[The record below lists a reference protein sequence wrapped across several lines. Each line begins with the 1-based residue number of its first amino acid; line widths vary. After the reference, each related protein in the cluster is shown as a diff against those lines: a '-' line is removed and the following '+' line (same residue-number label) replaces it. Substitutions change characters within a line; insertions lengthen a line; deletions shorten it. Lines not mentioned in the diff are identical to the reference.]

1 MSDKAPTV
9 EELRQSVEGGV
20 LWLEPGTAE
29 KCAGRAEALR
39 DGLRSTRRSLIATEQ
54 LSGFGGFGSG
64 DALRA
69 QFVAKATEAID
80 YIDRQIAIAANMAE
94 TFRAAG
100 RAYANQEATNA
111 AAISAVE
118 VGQPR

>member
-1 MSDKAPTV
+1 MSDTAPTV
-9 EELRQSVEGGV
+9 EELRRSVDAGL

-29 KCAGRAEALR
+29 KCAVRAEALR
-39 DGLRSTRRSLIATEQ
+39 DGLRATKEGLLFTQ
-54 LSGFGGFGSG
+54 HLSGFGGFGSG
-64 DALRA
+64 EALGE
-69 QFVAKATEAID
+69 QFAAKATEAID
-80 YIDRQIAIAANMAE
+80 YIDRRIAIANNMAE

-100 RAYANQEATNA
+100 RAYADQEANNT